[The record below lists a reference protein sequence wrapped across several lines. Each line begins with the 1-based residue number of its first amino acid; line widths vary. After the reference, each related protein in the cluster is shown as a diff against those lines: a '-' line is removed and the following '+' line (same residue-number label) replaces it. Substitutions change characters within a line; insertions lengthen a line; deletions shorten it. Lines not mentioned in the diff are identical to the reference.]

1 MPVNSYRG
9 LNYDAVWGDGK
20 VDVTI
25 KTQSIISTVTVT
37 PQFELFDPISVKL
50 CIGHSVHMTYPTYV
64 SLYQSLY
71 HRTKWVYNGL
81 TIDVHDDDDQIIVSI
96 CRGELV
102 DRFVFTNEQWGK
114 MLVPLQFV
122 CFVNQPHVEGAE
134 VKDKD
139 NDE

>member
-1 MPVNSYRG
+1 MNSYRG
-9 LNYDAVWGDGK
+9 LNCDAVWGDGQ

-37 PQFELFDPISVKL
+37 PQFELFDPICVKL

-81 TIDVHDDDDQIIVSI
+81 TIKVDDADDHIIVSI

-102 DRFVFTNEQWGK
+102 NRFVFTDEQWGK

-122 CFVNQPHVEGAE
+122 CFVNQPRVEGTE
-134 VKDKD
+134 VKEKS

>member
-71 HRTKWVYNGL
+71 HRTKWEYNGL

-102 DRFVFTNEQWGK
+102 DQFVFTNEQWGK